1 MDLSKY
7 QFPKV
12 TNVDLAFS
20 TFNIPK
26 DLLEEAKKRNPQKGI
41 KKFKELFYCG
51 GNIVVQDDYKGSW
64 KENALQYSKALMR
77 SWEPKHEHKELVV
90 GMLFEEI
97 LVL

>member
-20 TFNIPK
+20 TFNTPK

-41 KKFKELFYCG
+41 KKFQELFYSG
-51 GNIVVQDDYKGSW
+51 GNIVVQNDYQGSW
-64 KENALQYSKALMR
+64 KENALKYAKSLMR

-97 LVL
+97 LIL